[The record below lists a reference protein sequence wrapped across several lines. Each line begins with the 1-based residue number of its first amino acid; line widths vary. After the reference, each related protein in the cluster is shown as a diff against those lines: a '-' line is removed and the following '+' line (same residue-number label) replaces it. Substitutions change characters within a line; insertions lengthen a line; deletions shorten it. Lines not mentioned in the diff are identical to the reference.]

1 MTMPLTP
8 DELQAV
14 DRKVA
19 SLSREVADVA
29 LLLSSRYGEA
39 DELAA
44 LARGA
49 QADFIAMSQ
58 HIHRM
63 AMAAHAEASV
73 THRAQSA

>member
-29 LLLSSRYGEA
+29 SLLSSRYGEA

-44 LARGA
+44 LARSA
-49 QADFIAMSQ
+49 HADFMSFARDALVVPLA
-58 HIHRM
+58 IGLET
-63 AMAAHAEASV
+63 ATV
-73 THRAQSA
+73 

>member
-19 SLSREVADVA
+19 SMSREVAEVA
-29 LLLSSRYGEA
+29 SLLRSRYGED

-44 LARGA
+44 LARGVH
-49 QADFIAMSQ
+49 ADFIAMSQ
-58 HIHRM
+58 HLHRM
-63 AMAAHAEASV
+63 AVTARVEASV
-73 THRAQSA
+73 THKAQPA

>member
-8 DELQAV
+8 DELQAL

-29 LLLSSRYGEA
+29 CLLSSRYGDL
-39 DELAA
+39 DELAV

-58 HIHRM
+58 QLHRM
-63 AMAAHAEASV
+63 AVAARLDASV
-73 THRAQSA
+73 THKSQSA